1 MNKNW
6 LNIILKNITLLVFVA
21 FLILLY
27 ITNVHIAERKMLK
40 IERLKRE
47 VDTIKY
53 KYMSVK
59 QKTLYSNAPS
69 IIEKK
74 VSDKGLKQSA
84 KVPEVLKQDK
94 S

>member
-47 VDTIKY
+47 VDTMKY

-84 KVPEVLKQDK
+84 KIPEVLKSGK

>member
-40 IERLKRE
+40 IEKLKRE
-47 VDTIKY
+47 VDTVKY

-59 QKTLYSNAPS
+59 QKILYSNAPS

-84 KVPEVLKQDK
+84 KVPEVLKSNK